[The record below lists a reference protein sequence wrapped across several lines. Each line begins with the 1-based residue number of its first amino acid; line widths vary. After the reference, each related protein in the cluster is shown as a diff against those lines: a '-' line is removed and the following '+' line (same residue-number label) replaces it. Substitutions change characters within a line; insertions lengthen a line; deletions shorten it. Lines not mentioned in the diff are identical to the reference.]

1 MDALSVAS
9 ELDMEPAVRSETNGG
24 QLRQRRPLQLRRG
37 LLRHQHRLPGVQGHG
52 LQGGLREEA
61 FIEPARLMPHPA
73 VYAINGE
80 RQGAAHSSHS
90 VGIEIKA
97 HQSGSGLFI
106 VADRL
111 GAGPAPGLIVR
122 LRPLG
127 QGHRQL
133 RILSQP
139 VPGPVPDLQ
148 IHPGSIAV

>member
-1 MDALSVAS
+1 
-9 ELDMEPAVRSETNGG
+9 
-24 QLRQRRPLQLRRG
+24 
-37 LLRHQHRLPGVQGHG
+37 
-52 LQGGLREEA
+52 
-61 FIEPARLMPHPA
+61 MPHPA
-73 VYAINGE
+73 VYAVNVE
-80 RQGAAHSSHS
+80 LQGAAHSSHS

-127 QGHRQL
+127 HGHRQL

-148 IHPGSIAV
+148 IHPGSIAVREGRDRPDLDALVGGGYPIHLLGIGREISQSDQQSLAQAR